1 MKAITFDI
9 RGRLSGYKGVKIPI
23 KNSLLIMQN
32 SVCISMDAW
41 FVVAFGPKRFLF
53 GLLCDNVKL

>member
-1 MKAITFDI
+1 MNHIKKKIKKKRLQDEPLKAITFDI

-32 SVCISMDAW
+32 SLSVLAW
-41 FVVAFGPKRFLF
+41 MC
-53 GLLCDNVKL
+53 GL